1 MNSGELPTMNTTGN
15 TILITGGGSGI
26 GRGLAEAFH
35 KLGNHVI
42 IAGRRKQALDETV
55 AANPGLSSAV
65 LDIEKAASIRAFA
78 TRLTT
83 NFPALNTVI
92 HNAGIMRPE
101 NLLAQPPNQSQDLA
115 DAEAIIT
122 TNLLGPIRL
131 TAALLPH
138 LEKQPHAAI
147 LTVSSGLAFIPMAMT
162 PTYNATKAA
171 IHSYTQSLRYQLKS
185 TKVQVIEL
193 IPPYVQTELMGSQQA
208 SDPRAMPLADYLN
221 ETINILKTQP
231 DVTEVLVER
240 VKPLRFAEQNGPEKY
255 TAFFKQFNDAMAANS
270 H

>member
-1 MNSGELPTMNTTGN
+1 MNTTKN

-42 IAGRRKQALDETV
+42 IAGRRKQVLDETV
-55 AANPGLSSAV
+55 AANPGMSSAI
-65 LDIEKAASIRAFA
+65 LDIENAASIRAFA
-78 TRLTT
+78 AKLIAD
-83 NFPALNTVI
+83 FPALNAVI

-101 NLLAQPPNQSQDLA
+101 NLLAQPEELT

-138 LEKQPHAAI
+138 LQKQPNAAI
-147 LTVSSGLAFIPMAMT
+147 LTVTSGLAFLPLAMA

-185 TKVQVIEL
+185 TNIQVIE
-193 IPPYVQTELMGSQQA
+193 IPPPYVQTELLGSAQA
-208 SDPRAMPLADYLN
+208 ADPRAMPLADYIS
-221 ETINILKTQP
+221 ETINLIKTQP
-231 DVTEVLVER
+231 DATEILVER

-255 TAFFKQFNDAMAANS
+255 AAFFKQFNDAMAADP

>member
-1 MNSGELPTMNTTGN
+1 MNTTGN

-26 GRGLAEAFH
+26 GRALAESFH
-35 KLGNHVI
+35 KLGNRVI
-42 IAGRRKQALDETV
+42 IAGRRKQVLDETT
-55 AANPGLSSAV
+55 AANPGMSSAV
-65 LDIEKAASIRAFA
+65 LDIEDAASIRAFA
-78 TRLTT
+78 AKLIAD
-83 NFPALNTVI
+83 FPTLNAVI

-101 NLLAQPPNQSQDLA
+101 NLLAQPEELT

-138 LEKQPHAAI
+138 LQKQAHAAI
-147 LTVSSGLAFIPMAMT
+147 LTLTSGLAFTPLAMA

-171 IHSYTQSLRYQLKS
+171 IHSWTQSLRYQLKS
-185 TKVQVIEL
+185 TNIEVVEL
-193 IPPYVQTELMGSQQA
+193 VPPYVQTELMGSAQA
-208 SDPRAMPLADYLN
+208 SDPRAMPLADYIS
-221 ETINILKTQP
+221 ETINLIKTQP
-231 DVTEVLVER
+231 DATEILVER

-255 TAFFKQFNDAMAANS
+255 AAFFKQFNDAMAADP